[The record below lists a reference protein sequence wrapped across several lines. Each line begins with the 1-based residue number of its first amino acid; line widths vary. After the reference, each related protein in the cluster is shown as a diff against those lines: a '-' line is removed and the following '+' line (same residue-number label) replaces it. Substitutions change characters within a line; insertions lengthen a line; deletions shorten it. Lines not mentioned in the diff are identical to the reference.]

1 MAQRVVSA
9 RAIHDLSKQRERRI
23 PRQFVFL
30 QNRLE
35 RTFLAVVTQ
44 FHGWHIKGHC
54 SEFLRLAH
62 HLLRRN
68 KMKFRLRVNN
78 FSDRPG
84 ARHSIDLYMFTRN
97 PLHTP
102 SLPIRDMNFLD
113 APDAPIWGM
122 IPTRPASARE
132 KVSRR
137 RLPMAITKPANEEAR
152 VIALDKYAILATDPE
167 QFFDDLTLLASHV
180 SNTPIPPIPL
190 VDEDRQWFKSRV
202 GLDASATSRDIAFC

>member
-44 FHGWHIKGHC
+44 FHGWYIKGHC

-68 KMKFRLRVNN
+68 KMKFRLRVHKV
-78 FSDRPG
+78 SDQRG
-84 ARHSIDLYMFTRN
+84 ARHSIDFYIFTRD
-97 PLHTP
+97 PLHTHSSK
-102 SLPIRDMNFLD
+102 SLQLRCSISRS
-113 APDAPIWGM
+113 GG
-122 IPTRPASARE
+122 TRTTFQKTSSYELSGSRE
-132 KVSRR
+132 KFQLSV
-137 RLPMAITKPANEEAR
+137 P
-152 VIALDKYAILATDPE
+152 
-167 QFFDDLTLLASHV
+167 
-180 SNTPIPPIPL
+180 
-190 VDEDRQWFKSRV
+190 
-202 GLDASATSRDIAFC
+202 